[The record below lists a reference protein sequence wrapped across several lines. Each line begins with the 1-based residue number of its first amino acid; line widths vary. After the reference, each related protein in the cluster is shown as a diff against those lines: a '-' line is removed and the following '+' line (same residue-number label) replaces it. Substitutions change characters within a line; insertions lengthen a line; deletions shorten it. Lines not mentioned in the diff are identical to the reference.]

1 MMVPDSLLRL
11 ATYAVIAVGVSLL
24 VVSLLPWGPTDT
36 ATFTQAAIT
45 ALIVAAALYY
55 HAKYRQRPEP

>member
-1 MMVPDSLLRL
+1 MVPDSLLKY
-11 ATYAVIAVGVSLL
+11 ATYAIIAIGVSLL

-36 ATFTQAAIT
+36 AMFTQAAVT

-55 HAKYRQRPEP
+55 HAKYRQQQEDG